1 MKDFFTEFRN
11 DHRQIR
17 DLIMDL
23 KSAFIRKEMSEAGNL
38 VERLNSIAGPH
49 FLFEEQCLYQELI
62 PVYGMEYI
70 DKLYIDHDLLI
81 ARIKTIKGIIEK
93 KDLSDEDVEKGL
105 NLLRGL
111 LPHLSDCEGLTIM
124 VERFD
129 QKEIVRIFASLK
141 NARLMNTGLLEWSDK
156 GRKRKELIIT
166 N

>member
-1 MKDFFTEFRN
+1 MMKDFFTEFSN

-23 KSAFIRKEMSEAGNL
+23 MSAFTRKETNEANSL
-38 VERLNSIAGPH
+38 LEKFNSIAGPH

-62 PVYGMEYI
+62 PVYGLEYI
-70 DKLYIDHDLLI
+70 DKLYVDHDLLI
-81 ARIKTIKGIIEK
+81 ARIKTLKKLIEK
-93 KDLSDEDVEKGL
+93 KDLTDEDVEKGL

-129 QKEIVRIFASLK
+129 QKEIDRIFASLK
-141 NARLMNTGLLEWSDK
+141 NARLMNTDLLDWADK
-156 GRKRKELIIT
+156 GRLRRQLSLK
-166 N
+166 